1 MADAI
6 TIPIKTVNRSKDAN
20 LLNLPPQINS
30 RKMSTAKRVL
40 SFLLG
45 VFVIMTII
53 VAVYIAVKSSETSK
67 LESSTMHE
75 VFTQILD
82 RTKILIHTPNGDILR
97 DLRETPYS
105 AGLIEY
111 GRSKYGWYSA
121 FIRLDDAE
129 SPDFVDAKADI
140 LMGMYYCETNVE
152 AEANGW
158 SPDTPVVIVDGAVFG
173 SYSKDLL
180 VDNKVVYSY
189 IANLGSTGSF
199 WLHYNIATG
208 AVKTVTA
215 K

>member
-1 MADAI
+1 MN
-6 TIPIKTVNRSKDAN
+6 TTKKV
-20 LLNLPPQINS
+20 LP
-30 RKMSTAKRVL
+30 
-40 SFLLG
+40 FLLC
-45 VFVIMTII
+45 VFGIMTII
-53 VAVYIAVKSSETSK
+53 GAVYLAAKSSETSK
-67 LESSTMHE
+67 RESSTISE
-75 VFTQILD
+75 VFDNILD
-82 RTKILIHTPNGDILR
+82 RTKVLIHTPNGDILR

-140 LMGMYYCETNVE
+140 LMSMYYCETNVE

-158 SPDTPVVIVDGAVFG
+158 SPDTPVMIVDGAVFG

-189 IANLGSTGSF
+189 IATVGSTGSF
-199 WLHYNIATG
+199 WLHYNLATG